1 MAAKDEK
8 KFDVRL
14 IENRIRSGNVTP
26 DEYKQYLASLPDDA
40 TEGEESRTN
49 YAPAVAQRRH
59 R

>member
-26 DEYKQYLASLPDDA
+26 DEYKQYLASLPDEA
-40 TEGEESRTN
+40 AEGEESKASFVATS
-49 YAPAVAQRRH
+49 AQRRQ